1 MEYIDRLKHNTSLY
15 IGYPP
20 AVDFKLSEYAE
31 LLDYSMNSLGNPYDL
46 NNPFSSHGHEKAVI
60 DFFHRFIQT

>member
-1 MEYIDRLKHNTSLY
+1 MEYIGRLKHNTSLY

-20 AVDFKLSEYAE
+20 AVDFKLSQYAE

-46 NNPFSSHGHEKAVI
+46 NNILP
-60 DFFHRFIQT
+60 Q